1 MVRDNGEVGNDESL
15 VVGDAV
21 RGYGGYGVMVVMV
34 VMVAWGNK
42 SCVGFESLYYWNN
55 TLGYCYSLITRMMN
69 IMCR

>member
-21 RGYGGYGVMVVMV
+21 SGYGGNG

-55 TLGYCYSLITRMMN
+55 IYI
-69 IMCR
+69 